1 MEMDGKTVI
10 SMEEVSLR
18 SNGRLIL
25 DGINWTVRRGEHWA
39 IYGLNGSGKTTLL
52 NIAAGYLQ
60 PSAGRVSVLS
70 KTFGQY
76 DLRELRKSIGWVSA
90 SLREMIY
97 VGETPEEI
105 VISGKEAMVGLFER
119 PGPEDTAR
127 ARELLEQV
135 GLAYLNGR
143 PYRTLSEGERQR
155 LLIAR
160 ALFNAPAL
168 LILDEPCTGLDL
180 LSREHIRETLECIG
194 EELNSTT
201 IIYVTHR
208 LEDIPPVFRQGMLLR
223 QGRLHSSGPTEAVF
237 NTANLS
243 DYLGRPVHLE
253 RQDGRFHLRLIRQE
267 AATG

>member
-1 MEMDGKTVI
+1 MERKIVI
-10 SMEEVSLR
+10 SMEEVSLK
-18 SNGRLIL
+18 NDGRLIL
-25 DGINWTVRRGEHWA
+25 DRISWTVGRGEHWA

-60 PSAGRVSVLS
+60 PSSGRVSVLG

-76 DLRELRKSIGWVSA
+76 DLRELRKSIGWVSS

-97 VGETPEEI
+97 TGETPEEI
-105 VISGKEAMVGLFER
+105 VISGKEAMIGLFER
-119 PGPEDTAR
+119 PGPEDKAR

-135 GLAYLNGR
+135 GLAYLNCR

-180 LSREHIRETLECIG
+180 LSREQIRETLERIG
-194 EELNSTT
+194 GGLNSTT

-223 QGRLHSSGPTEAVF
+223 QGRIHSSGPAETLF
-237 NTANLS
+237 NTANFS
-243 DYLGRPVHLE
+243 DYLGRPVHVE
-253 RQDGRFHLRLIRQE
+253 RQDGRFHLRLVS
-267 AATG
+267 